1 MKILTR
7 WQWEGAVGAQTIA
20 SCVSMKVFT
29 RYPFIDHLMRG
40 QECLI
45 DRFCALFDTYNTL
58 IYCQSLME
66 GTREMFNFLKSTRVS
81 DWVIRGRRRE
91 ATPARDVALM
101 LAVQWQAVCTLRVR
115 SDKTENP
122 CPGLAC
128 FLIDSTIGD
137 QMRMDISQIF
147 VYIFIE
153 RND

>member
-1 MKILTR
+1 MGSENTYKMAVRWSCWCTNLSQGTPSSTILCADR
-7 WQWEGAVGAQTIA
+7 SVWLIA
-20 SCVSMKVFT
+20 FV
-29 RYPFIDHLMRG
+29 RYLTPITPWYTVNHWWKG
-40 QECLI
+40 QEKCLI
-45 DRFCALFDTYNTL
+45 
-58 IYCQSLME
+58 
-66 GTREMFNFLKSTRVS
+66 FLKSTRVS